1 MGYRKILALCA
12 FGVACAASATASSQQ
27 LVKAI
32 REHQLLRGSPL
43 NILVVD
49 DSTVMRNIM
58 VTVLKQNGYGNIK
71 EASNGAEALERV
83 DSSLSLIITD
93 VNMPVM
99 DGFQFV
105 KEVKARDDLKNIPII
120 VVSTDSEENRYRML
134 KLGVFGVITKPFA
147 PEEFMNKIKLAI
159 GD

>member
-71 EASNGAEALERV
+71 EASNGAEALEQV

-120 VVSTDSEENRYRML
+120 AVSTDSDQEHRML
-134 KLGVFGVITKPFA
+134 KLGVFGDIAKPFA